1 MLKENATSNW
11 LYPVNSLFFFLN
23 QDFQQVNITSGI
35 VVHRLHLT
43 TKYIRFTQSNWKKG
57 SCVNFDIY
65 GNIAR
70 KYFLK

>member
-1 MLKENATSNW
+1 MQLPTGYTQ
-11 LYPVNSLFFFLN
+11 LIVCFFLN

-43 TKYIRFTQSNWKKG
+43 TKYIRFIRSNWKKG

-65 GNIAR
+65 GNIAC
-70 KYFLK
+70 KYFLNNY